1 MMKQQ
6 YPDKAPYKHWNL
18 AEIDGETDDLKTQ
31 LQNWHKEHPTFAI
44 TQHQFKRVGD
54 IAVLEL
60 TYFDIAE
67 AEKSVEED
75 MRTPRNEFYFI
86 EIVDSLISQYSKVD
100 EWYNENDVD
109 IISKSIDIDT
119 ENREIHTGIIY
130 VDRKE
135 AAQAFEK
142 KQDNEMKRQQKMAN
156 QLAGLKEESS
166 K

>member
-1 MMKQQ
+1 MIKQQ
-6 YPDKAPYKHWNL
+6 YPDKAPYKNWNL
-18 AEIDGETDDLKTQ
+18 VEISGETEDLKTQ
-31 LQNWHKEHPTFAI
+31 LQNWHKENPTFAI
-44 TQHQFKRVGD
+44 TQHQFRRNNDV
-54 IAVLEL
+54 AVLEL

-67 AEKSVEED
+67 AEKEVEKD

-109 IISKSIDIDT
+109 IISKSIDIDR
-119 ENREIHTGIIY
+119 ENKEICTGIIY
-130 VDRKE
+130 VNRKE
-135 AAQAFEK
+135 AAEAFEK

-156 QLAGLKEESS
+156 QLAGLKEDN